1 MINPNDLSDE
11 IFAYQFS
18 LSAKKNTVRT
28 FWLELMAVKEATV
41 RQAQKAKKKEEKRQG
56 RQR

>member
-18 LSAKKNTVRT
+18 LSEKNTVRT

-41 RQAQKAKKKEEKRQG
+41 RQAQKAKKNEEKRQG